1 MTKVQRARRV
11 VAAAYARRHA
21 DGITLELLAKL
32 EGENAQLRA
41 SIDAKKR
48 DGLTRTGRYVFGR
61 TISASVLSLGLA
73 ALVYWYHFTTE
84 GLCFRQG
91 VAEGYHGRLATRS
104 VSEVCKRHGGSIL

>member
-1 MTKVQRARRV
+1 MTKVERARRV
-11 VAAAYARRHA
+11 VAAAYARSHA
-21 DGITLELLAKL
+21 DGITLELLEKL

-48 DGLTRTGRYVFGR
+48 DGLTRTGRYVFGI

-73 ALVYWYHFTTE
+73 ALMYWYHFTTE